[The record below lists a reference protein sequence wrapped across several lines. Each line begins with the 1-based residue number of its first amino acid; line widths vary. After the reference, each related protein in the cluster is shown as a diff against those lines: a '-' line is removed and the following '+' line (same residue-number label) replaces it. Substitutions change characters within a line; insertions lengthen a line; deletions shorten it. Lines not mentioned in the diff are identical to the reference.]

1 MNHKAFS
8 TIFAALLISFT
19 MISTAQAQ
27 PPQLSNSPEQEC
39 FAIAMVGYDSVI
51 NSRLGVFP
59 EHALDLARVTHVAER
74 SEDKYA
80 PFLLKVILDAYLW
93 KDSPHNYAVRTIYRC
108 ASEQSQKQ
116 LQASLDYEKGSYP
129 LVR

>member
-1 MNHKAFS
+1 MNHKVFS
-8 TIFAALLISFT
+8 IVFAALLFSFA
-19 MISTAQAQ
+19 MSTVQAQ
-27 PPQLSNSPEQEC
+27 PSQPLNHPEQEC

-51 NSRLGVFP
+51 NSRLGVVP
-59 EHALDLARVTHVAER
+59 EHALGLAKVKHAAER

-116 LQASLDYEKGSYP
+116 LQASLDYENGNYP
-129 LVR
+129 LMK